1 LQPQFQEGITMTDTT
16 ATTDHPSHTRTKP
29 HLKPLSEQ
37 VVVILG
43 ASSGIGRMTAQRLAT
58 SGAKV
63 VVAARSEPG
72 LDSLAA
78 EINDSGGQAIAV
90 PCDVTD
96 IAQVEEVAVTAV
108 EAFGRID
115 TWVNVASVSV
125 YATFEETS
133 LEEFRRII
141 DVNLMGYVH
150 GAKVALPHLRAA
162 GSGGPDRHF
171 LRGRDGVAAV
181 AQRLRYLQACHRG
194 LVDAL
199 RRELMAKG
207 VPISVTS
214 IKPASINTPFFN
226 NARSKMGVKPQGAP
240 PIYEPGVV
248 ANCVLYAATHPVRD
262 LYAGGAGK
270 VLALN
275 QIVAPGILDK
285 LLARFGI
292 PLQQTDEPASTHDAL
307 ETPRLEEDRIRGDF
321 SDKARRFSLHTWLQT
336 HPGMGRAMGLA
347 AAGFVGLKL
356 LLARR

>member
-1 LQPQFQEGITMTDTT
+1 MPDTT
-16 ATTDHPSHTRTKP
+16 ATTDQPSHSGSKP

-43 ASSGIGRMTAQRLAT
+43 ASSGIGRITAQRLAE

-63 VVAARSEPG
+63 VAAARSEAG
-72 LDSLAA
+72 LDSLV
-78 EINDSGGQAIAV
+78 EGINDSGGQAIAV
-90 PCDVTD
+90 PCDVAD
-96 IAQVEEVAVTAV
+96 IAQVEQVGVAAV

-133 LEEFRRII
+133 LEEFRRIV

-162 GSGGPDRHF
+162 GGGALIVISSVEGTVSLPLHS
-171 LRGRDGVAAV
+171 AYATTKHAV
-181 AQRLRYLQACHRG
+181 EG

-199 RRELMAKG
+199 RRELMAEG

-226 NARSKMGVKPQGAP
+226 NARSKIGVKPQGAP
-240 PIYEPGVV
+240 PIYEPAVV
-248 ANCVLYAATHPVRD
+248 ADCVLYAATHPIRD

-270 VLALN
+270 TLALN
-275 QIVAPGILDK
+275 QMVAPGLLDK
-285 LLARFGI
+285 ALARFGI
-292 PLQQTDEPASTHDAL
+292 PLQRTDEPASSHDAL
-307 ETPRLEEDRIRGDF
+307 ETPRVEEDRIDGDF
-321 SDKARRFSLHTWLQT
+321 SDQARRFSLHTWLET

-347 AAGFVGLKL
+347 AAGLVSLKL
-356 LLARR
+356 LRTRR